1 MDRMFATRFCE
12 RFSVKLPIVQA
23 GMAGGITSPELV
35 AAVSEAGGLGTLA
48 GAYVKPDVLRQSIRE
63 VKQLTK
69 KPFGVNLL
77 LFEETAPSE
86 VSGDLV
92 DWLNQMRR
100 EVGLTPWDGEL
111 PQSKEDLDECFAVIV
126 EEQVPVFS
134 CAFQAP
140 GKYGRAAKQAG
151 MKLIGMATT
160 LEEARILRVENVDAI
175 VAQGGEAG
183 GHRGTFQP
191 GSEGDGAC
199 IGTMPLVSLVADALP
214 DVPIIA
220 AGGIMDGRGLL
231 AALSLGADAA
241 QLGTRFLVCRESLAH
256 PAYQEQLLLAKETDT
271 RVTRAFSGRPARGLN
286 NRLIE
291 TARMEQLQTLPYPV
305 QNALTR
311 EIRTAAARL
320 NKPEYMSLWAGQG
333 VAMLRQTQGAADIVH
348 DIMNQA
354 NAAWERMVQLRRDR

>member
-1 MDRMFATRFCE
+1 MFATRFCE
-12 RFSVKLPIVQA
+12 AFSVKLPIVQA

-48 GAYVKPDVLRQSIRE
+48 GAYVKPDALRQSIRE
-63 VKQLTK
+63 VKQLTN

-77 LFEETAPSE
+77 LFEETTPPE

-92 DWLNQMRR
+92 DWLNKMRQ
-100 EVGLTPWDGEL
+100 EVGLTPWSGEL
-111 PQSKEDLDECFAVIV
+111 PQAKEDLDECFAVIV

-134 CAFQAP
+134 CAFQPP
-140 GKYGRAAKQAG
+140 GKYGKAAKQAG

-160 LEEARILRVENVDAI
+160 LEEARILRQENVDAI

-191 GSEGDGAC
+191 GKEGDGAC
-199 IGTMPLVSLVADALP
+199 IGTMPLVSLVAESLP

-231 AALSLGADAA
+231 AALSLGADAV
-241 QLGTRFLVCRESLAH
+241 QMGTRFLVCRESLAH
-256 PAYQEQLLLAKETDT
+256 PAYQEQLLKAMETDT
-271 RVTRAFSGRPARGLN
+271 TVTRAFSGRPARGLN

-291 TARMEQLQTLPYPV
+291 SARMEQLQALPYPV

-311 EIRTAAARL
+311 EIRAAAARL
-320 NKPEYMSLWAGQG
+320 HKSEYMSLWAGQG
-333 VAMLRQTQGAADIVH
+333 VAMLRQTQSAIEIVN
-348 DIMNQA
+348 DIMDQA
-354 NAAWERMVQLRRDR
+354 NSAWKRMLQLRGDR